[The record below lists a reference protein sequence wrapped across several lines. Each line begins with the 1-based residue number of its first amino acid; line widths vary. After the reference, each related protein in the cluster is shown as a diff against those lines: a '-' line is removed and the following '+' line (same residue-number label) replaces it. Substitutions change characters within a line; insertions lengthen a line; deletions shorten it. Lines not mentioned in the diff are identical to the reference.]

1 MTVHDLHD
9 ALTLLPSDLITAADR
24 VRSSPKTNVVPWKRF
39 LPMAA
44 CLVLLFGLGMMV
56 RGDLLN
62 HVVMQ
67 KNTAAEAPAVAAP
80 MAPLPESQEIA
91 ADEAIPEEPAAEAP
105 ETGNASNS
113 AAMGDDK
120 KAAQEELCIDHSH
133 RFAEEEQTVEDPVK
147 GYCGNMTAA
156 IDVAGERFEISGSDA
171 VAITKILINL
181 DYDPDQVCRC
191 MTDITVDTETLTDIR
206 INLGEAFARC
216 EKGQAALTEEQV
228 QVIRQIIEKL
238 S

>member
-24 VRSSPKTNVVPWKRF
+24 VRSSPKNNVVPWKRF

-62 HVVMQ
+62 HVMMQ
-67 KNTAAEAPAVAAP
+67 KNAAAEAPAAAAP
-80 MAPLPESQEIA
+80 MAPLPESQEIT
-91 ADEAIPEEPAAEAP
+91 ADEAVPEEPAAEAP

-113 AAMGDDK
+113 VAMGDDK

-133 RFAEEEQTVEDPVK
+133 RFAEEEQTVEDPVE

-181 DYDPDQVCRC
+181 DYDPDQVCSC

-228 QVIRQIIEKL
+228 QTIQQIIEKL